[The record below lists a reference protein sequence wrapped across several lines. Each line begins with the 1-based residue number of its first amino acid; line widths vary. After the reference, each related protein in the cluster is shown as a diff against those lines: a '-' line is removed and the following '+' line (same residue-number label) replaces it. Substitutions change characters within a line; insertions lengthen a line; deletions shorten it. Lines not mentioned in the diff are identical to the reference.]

1 MTEEEEEEEE
11 EEVRKATWTELFF
24 LYTCIEYFLIWTGAE
39 SDLDGALL

>member
-24 LYTCIEYFLIWTGAE
+24 DRHY
-39 SDLDGALL
+39 